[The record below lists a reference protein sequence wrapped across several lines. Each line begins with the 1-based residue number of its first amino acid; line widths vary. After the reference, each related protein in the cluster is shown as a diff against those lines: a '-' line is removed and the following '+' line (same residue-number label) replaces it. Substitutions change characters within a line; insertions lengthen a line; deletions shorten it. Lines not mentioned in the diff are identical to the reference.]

1 MPQNLNMKPSF
12 SLPHP
17 LRNKKSENDLKTD
30 DSASVIDDSKSV
42 RSSVSKLGGVLKH
55 FPHHIPSFKK
65 KNVGGS
71 VEELLAKDDIKIRLF
86 EAQIEN
92 LTLDLELLQDE
103 IKKEKI
109 TIAKLQEELLEKDEL
124 ICKLNSLEKINQT
137 SNKSQR
143 EKELVLLL
151 EESEAT
157 REAQKQRIELLEEEV
172 LQQIELNKQLEDKI
186 THFNVSVG
194 EQSILEENKKLRKD
208 LQSLQNVILSLQKE
222 NKEIARK
229 NSSSSIRSNNDR
241 GKGEDEEKKTLLNE
255 FHNLQEQFNF
265 LLKENKR
272 LEEEFGKKEF
282 VPSRES
288 SIIPVIE
295 LENSNLKSE
304 NSKYLA
310 RIKIL
315 EEENSKLRNI
325 EIEHT
330 ALQLRIGDNEARKEN
345 QRASDEQLEKAI
357 SAAKML
363 LKQRK
368 ISKNEYDEVVLAA
381 RRASEVWNS

>member
-222 NKEIARK
+222 NKE
-229 NSSSSIRSNNDR
+229 
-241 GKGEDEEKKTLLNE
+241 
-255 FHNLQEQFNF
+255 
-265 LLKENKR
+265 
-272 LEEEFGKKEF
+272 
-282 VPSRES
+282 
-288 SIIPVIE
+288 
-295 LENSNLKSE
+295 
-304 NSKYLA
+304 
-310 RIKIL
+310 
-315 EEENSKLRNI
+315 
-325 EIEHT
+325 
-330 ALQLRIGDNEARKEN
+330 
-345 QRASDEQLEKAI
+345 
-357 SAAKML
+357 
-363 LKQRK
+363 
-368 ISKNEYDEVVLAA
+368 
-381 RRASEVWNS
+381 